1 MRHPDLQSQPTKR
14 IEQDGP
20 HAQNFSQKF
29 LLFAQEHS
37 ALHGP
42 VHVQGVYRGHGL
54 VMSCF
59 ARLLTTCSTANP
71 LAHTLC

>member
-1 MRHPDLQSQPTKR
+1 MVHPDLHSQPTKR
-14 IEQDGP
+14 MEQVGP

-37 ALHGP
+37 ALQGP
-42 VHVQGVYRGHGL
+42 VQVHGVYRGQGL

-59 ARLLTTCSTANP
+59 ARLLTTCGHRTSSS
-71 LAHTLC
+71 